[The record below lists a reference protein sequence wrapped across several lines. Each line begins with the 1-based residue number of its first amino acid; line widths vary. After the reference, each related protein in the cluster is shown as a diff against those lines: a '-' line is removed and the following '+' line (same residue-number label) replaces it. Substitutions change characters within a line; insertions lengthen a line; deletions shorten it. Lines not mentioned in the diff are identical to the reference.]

1 MLRTEDNFKTK
12 HRHVPTAPT
21 ADCYTHFD
29 FNQTSLF
36 TEHKQSHCCISFWH
50 VMLFHITLALIKI
63 SFLLWHDERKKF
75 ITYTR
80 WLETTHCEQFPEA
93 STFQWNEFMFL
104 RKKNIPIF
112 SVTICF
118 HIVETADKADQDQ
131 ILVAASFP
139 RELKICFGRSY
150 ATWTENSWHEEE
162 GLRPSQKQAGSCI
175 FRDLNIG
182 W

>member
-1 MLRTEDNFKTK
+1 MLRTEDNFNTK
-12 HRHVPTAPT
+12 HGHVPTAPT

-29 FNQTSLF
+29 LNQISLF
-36 TEHKQSHCCISFWH
+36 TEHKQSRCCISFWH
-50 VMLFHITLALIKI
+50 VMLFHITLALIKT

-80 WLETTHCEQFPEA
+80 WLETIHCEQFPEA
-93 STFQWNEFMFL
+93 STFQWNQFMFL

-150 ATWTENSWHEEE
+150 ATWTKNSWHEEE

>member
-1 MLRTEDNFKTK
+1 MFSSWQFLHVNFFNAGRSAWQDSINSISVIILFKLLMSHRVSRGWDLGTGCAWLQFLTLIPK
-12 HRHVPTAPT
+12 HL
-21 ADCYTHFD
+21 
-29 FNQTSLF
+29 Q
-36 TEHKQSHCCISFWH
+36 
-50 VMLFHITLALIKI
+50 LA
-63 SFLLWHDERKKF
+63 WDE
-75 ITYTR
+75 I
-80 WLETTHCEQFPEA
+80 
-93 STFQWNEFMFL
+93 MFL